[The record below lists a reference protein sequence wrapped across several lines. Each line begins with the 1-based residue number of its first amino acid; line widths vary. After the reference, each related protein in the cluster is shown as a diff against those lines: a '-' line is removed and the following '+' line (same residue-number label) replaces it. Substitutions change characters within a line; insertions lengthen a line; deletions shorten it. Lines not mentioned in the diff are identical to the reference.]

1 MNKNQLI
8 QEIASKKDDRD
19 YRLIVDLN
27 GDFKLID
34 LDFWNDN
41 MNYVM
46 KIETFD
52 EGNGYVGIDASKDMK
67 FIDDLYAIGLKAW
80 NEHKKTGATRI
91 PNFNS

>member
-27 GDFKLID
+27 GYFKLID

-52 EGNGYVGIDASKDMK
+52 AGNGYVGINASKDMR
-67 FIDDLYAIGLKAW
+67 FIDDLYETALEAW

-91 PNFNS
+91 TNFNS

>member
-27 GDFKLID
+27 GEFKLID
-34 LDFWNDN
+34 LDLWDDD
-41 MNYVM
+41 MEYVI

-52 EGNGYVGIDASKDMK
+52 EGNGYVGINASKDMR
-67 FIDDLYAIGLKAW
+67 FIDNLYETGLEAW